1 MKILIVSHA
10 MELGGAEMALLGLL
24 EHLDTDRVDVD
35 LFLLRHTGELLAR
48 IPEKIRLLPE
58 NPSYSCLAVPILECM
73 KRGQPGVMMGR
84 IMGKAAARWRI
95 RRLKISSENDL
106 ELEFSHKYVLPFV
119 PKISGEKYDL
129 AISFLT
135 PHYFVA
141 EKVFADRKLAW
152 IHTDYAGVTVDR
164 TSQLRMWSP
173 YDYIAAI
180 SERAGESFLGVFP
193 ELAEK
198 VIPLS
203 NMMPDAYIRQMA
215 REPLNASEMLADGA
229 VRLLSIGRFCTAKNF
244 DNVPDICRRLLEKG
258 LKVRWYLIGYG
269 GGEDLVRRKIGE
281 ANVQDSV
288 LILGKKD
295 NPYPYIKNC
304 DLYVQPSRY
313 EGRSIAVTEAQMLGK
328 PVVITRY
335 ATSASQLED
344 GVDGVIVPMDNAG
357 CADGIAALLQ
367 DEERMQLLID
377 HTKSRDYTNR
387 ECAERILALAGGKP
401 AREFQ
406 WNQDGRIPVPA
417 AEKSGKTG
425 PTRKKGEGDRLLR
438 NIPAEEDGKTGVVSV
453 VIPVYKVEKYL
464 SECVESVMDQTYE
477 DIQIILVDDG
487 SPDLCGQICDRYAE
501 RDPRVLVIHKENGG
515 LSDARNAGMKESAGE
530 FIYFLDSDDRIEPDT
545 IERLVEVQRR
555 TDADLVFSGFYYTYP
570 DREDRAEDR
579 FGAERLFTNA
589 EAMQALAEGSI
600 QTFAWGKLVRSA
612 IAKRYK
618 FPAGKLFEDHFWT
631 HRVLGDAK
639 RVVFAAG
646 GFVHYR
652 QREDSITFSY
662 DLKRLDILK
671 GWYCRIRFFEKS
683 YPKLASL
690 YKRRVAG
697 DFVNLAW
704 LVLTRMRKDRREA
717 FGRLRAFSKK
727 TGLAAYAEEK
737 DRKLIRAIEK
747 NGLCYAGAA
756 VWRRLGG

>member
-1 MKILIVSHA
+1 MQNKKMKILIVSHA

-229 VRLLSIGRFCTAKNF
+229 VRLLSIGRFCRAKNF
-244 DNVPDICRRLLEKG
+244 DNVPDICRRLIGAG
-258 LKVRWYLIGYG
+258 LNIKWYLIGYG
-269 GGEDLVRRKIGE
+269 GDEGLIREKIIETGMEDRVI
-281 ANVQDSV
+281 
-288 LILGKKD
+288 ILGKKE
-295 NPYPYIKNC
+295 NPYPYIKAC

-313 EGRSIAVTEAQMLGK
+313 EGKCVAVREAQMLGK
-328 PVVITRY
+328 PVVITNY
-335 ATSASQLED
+335 ATAGSQLTD
-344 GVDGVIVPMDNAG
+344 GVDGVIVPMDNKG
-357 CADGIAALLQ
+357 CAEGIAKVLRNKELRQKLTENTKKQ
-367 DEERMQLLID
+367 DYSNAKELEKI
-377 HTKSRDYTNR
+377 Y
-387 ECAERILALAGGKP
+387 RIL
-401 AREFQ
+401 
-406 WNQDGRIPVPA
+406 
-417 AEKSGKTG
+417 
-425 PTRKKGEGDRLLR
+425 
-438 NIPAEEDGKTGVVSV
+438 EE
-453 VIPVYKVEKYL
+453 
-464 SECVESVMDQTYE
+464 QHE
-477 DIQIILVDDG
+477 DKN
-487 SPDLCGQICDRYAE
+487 
-501 RDPRVLVIHKENGG
+501 H
-515 LSDARNAGMKESAGE
+515 
-530 FIYFLDSDDRIEPDT
+530 
-545 IERLVEVQRR
+545 
-555 TDADLVFSGFYYTYP
+555 
-570 DREDRAEDR
+570 
-579 FGAERLFTNA
+579 
-589 EAMQALAEGSI
+589 
-600 QTFAWGKLVRSA
+600 
-612 IAKRYK
+612 
-618 FPAGKLFEDHFWT
+618 
-631 HRVLGDAK
+631 
-639 RVVFAAG
+639 
-646 GFVHYR
+646 
-652 QREDSITFSY
+652 
-662 DLKRLDILK
+662 
-671 GWYCRIRFFEKS
+671 
-683 YPKLASL
+683 
-690 YKRRVAG
+690 
-697 DFVNLAW
+697 NLP
-704 LVLTRMRKDRREA
+704 
-717 FGRLRAFSKK
+717 
-727 TGLAAYAEEK
+727 
-737 DRKLIRAIEK
+737 
-747 NGLCYAGAA
+747 
-756 VWRRLGG
+756 